1 MVLLKRE
8 KENGKAFHFNDIAQI
23 LSEICGI
30 FRRQTSNIENSVV
43 RENPSA
49 LTTWSKDTCL
59 V

>member
-30 FRRQTSNIENSVV
+30 SRSQILNTKRTLLQ
-43 RENPSA
+43 
-49 LTTWSKDTCL
+49 L
-59 V
+59 